1 MYRVYRFGGVRKKQN
16 QLYALATL
24 LNVPALGAVVTKSF
38 PPYSIIGGVPAKL
51 QKMRFTPE
59 QIEEHKRK
67 LNK

>member
-24 LNVPALGAVVTKSF
+24 LKVATLGAVVTKSF
-38 PPYSIIGGVPAKL
+38 PPYSGIGGVPANL
-51 QKMRFTPE
+51 QKMRFAPE
-59 QIEEHKRK
+59 QIEEHERK

>member
-24 LNVPALGAVVTKSF
+24 LKVPALGAVVIKSF

-51 QKMRFTPE
+51 QKMSFTPE
-59 QIEEHKRK
+59 QIEKYERK